1 MKGYGTMKKVLIV
14 IVVACL
20 FAMSSCGPKV
30 SSNHHDGKCDFCGRK
45 TTMHYGGYEVC
56 WKCYED
62 ANKNWDKTH

>member
-1 MKGYGTMKKVLIV
+1 MKKVLIV

-30 SSNHHDGKCDFCGRK
+30 SNHHDGKCDFCGRK

-56 WKCYED
+56 WTCYED